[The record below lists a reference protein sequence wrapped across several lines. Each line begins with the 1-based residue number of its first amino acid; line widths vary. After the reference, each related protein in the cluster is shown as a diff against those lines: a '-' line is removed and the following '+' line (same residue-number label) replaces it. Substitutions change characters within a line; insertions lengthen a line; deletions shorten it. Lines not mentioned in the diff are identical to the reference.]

1 VESTT
6 SLNQLALRDLNENG
20 EPVIRKSV
28 RAMLAMMLCLAVSFA
43 FGQGREKE
51 KPGAGR
57 SAGASNPER
66 KSEGQPANEQ
76 RGHEPTG
83 KPQENGAVKS
93 GENPPG
99 GDWSERTHSGKQS
112 NSQRTNG
119 GQPENPGAGYAAEKN
134 NTQASGAQGAAAGA
148 AAANNKT
155 PQTSGAQG
163 AAAGAAYGNNK
174 TPQATGTQ
182 GAAAGAA
189 YANRNT
195 PPASGAAGAAAGA
208 AAVNRNSP
216 QYSGA
221 QGAAAGAAAANRN
234 QPQYSGA
241 QGAAAG
247 AAIANQNA
255 SQPSGAQGAAFGAAA
270 ANNNNQPQ
278 LSGAQGAAL
287 GAAAA
292 NNNQPQF
299 SGAPGAAVGAA
310 VADNSQPQFSA
321 AQAAPA
327 LPSAT
332 VANMPVISG
341 AASAAAGYETV
352 RSSFNA
358 SNVYRPQWWHDHP
371 ETWVPA
377 GWIAGAAWHT
387 TPWGA
392 VANFCEYGDAAPTS
406 YNYGIN
412 VTAQN
417 GNVFVDGQN
426 VGSTGE
432 FSQQAA
438 NIAQAGAVAEAPTS
452 DLWMPLGVFAMVR
465 DEHQHPQ
472 FIVQLAINKQGVL
485 RGNYIDELTENTSP
499 IRGAVDRTTK
509 RAAWLVGSNKQ
520 TVMEAGL
527 SDLIDPETPA
537 LIHKN
542 GKTDHW
548 LLVRLDQPK

>member
-1 VESTT
+1 MTAT
-6 SLNQLALRDLNENG
+6 
-20 EPVIRKSV
+20 
-28 RAMLAMMLCLAVSFA
+28 LAMILCLTVSLA
-43 FGQGREKE
+43 YGQGRERE

-57 SAGASNPER
+57 SAGASNPEH
-66 KSEGQPANEQ
+66 KSEGKPVNEQ
-76 RGHEPTG
+76 PGREGTG
-83 KPQENGAVKS
+83 KPQEKDGARS

-112 NSQRTNG
+112 SSQLTNS
-119 GQPENPGAGYAAEKN
+119 GQPGNASAATAAEKN
-134 NTQASGAQGAAAGA
+134 KTQASGAQGAAAGA

-163 AAAGAAYGNNK
+163 AAAGAAYANNK
-174 TPQATGTQ
+174 TPQATGAQ

-189 YANRNT
+189 YANRNS
-195 PPASGAAGAAAGA
+195 PPVSGAAGAAAGA

-216 QYSGA
+216 QMSGA
-221 QGAAAGAAAANRN
+221 QGAALGAAAAN
-234 QPQYSGA
+234 
-241 QGAAAG
+241 
-247 AAIANQNA
+247 QNA
-255 SQPSGAQGAAFGAAA
+255 
-270 ANNNNQPQ
+270 PQ

-299 SGAPGAAVGAA
+299 SGAQGAAVGAAAVNNNQPQYSGAPGTAVGAA

-327 LPSAT
+327 IPSST
-332 VANMPVISG
+332 VVNMPVTSG
-341 AASAAAGYETV
+341 AASAAAGYEAV
-352 RSSFNA
+352 RNSFNA
-358 SNVYRPQWWHDHP
+358 SNVYRPQWWVSHP
-371 ETWVPA
+371 ETWVPV

-387 TPWGA
+387 TPWEQL
-392 VANFCEYGDAAPTS
+392 VSFCGYGDAAPIS
-406 YNYGIN
+406 YDYGVN

-417 GNVFVDGQN
+417 GNVLVDGQN
-426 VGSTGE
+426 VGSTSD

-438 NIAQAGAVAEAPTS
+438 NIAQYGNAALASPS
-452 DLWMPLGVFAMVR
+452 DKWMPLGVYAMVR

-472 FIVQLAINKQGVL
+472 FIVQLAINPQGIL
-485 RGNYIDELTENTSP
+485 RGNYIDELTESTLP
-499 IRGAVDRTTK
+499 IRGAVDKPTK
-509 RAAWLVGSNKQ
+509 RAAWTVGSNKQ

>member
-1 VESTT
+1 MATVRPIGGVNDFLVPVGT
-6 SLNQLALRDLNENG
+6 SRIYQNG
-20 EPVIRKSV
+20 ETMIRKFLT
-28 RAMLAMMLCLAVSFA
+28 ATLAMTLCLAVSLTY
-43 FGQGREKE
+43 GQERGREKA
-51 KPGAGR
+51 GAGR

-66 KSEGQPANEQ
+66 KSEQPGRE
-76 RGHEPTG
+76 GTG
-83 KPQENGAVKS
+83 RSQESGVAKS
-93 GENPPG
+93 GENAPG

-112 NSQRTNG
+112 SSQLTSS
-119 GQPENPGAGYAAEKN
+119 GQPANAGAGYAAEKN
-134 NTQASGAQGAAAGA
+134 KTQASGAQGAAAGA

-163 AAAGAAYGNNK
+163 AAAGAAYANNK
-174 TPQATGTQ
+174 TPQATGAQ

-189 YANRNT
+189 YANRNS
-195 PPASGAAGAAAGA
+195 PPVSGAAGAAAGA

-216 QYSGA
+216 QMSGA
-221 QGAAAGAAAANRN
+221 QGAALGAAAAN
-234 QPQYSGA
+234 
-241 QGAAAG
+241 
-247 AAIANQNA
+247 QNA
-255 SQPSGAQGAAFGAAA
+255 S
-270 ANNNNQPQ
+270 Q

-299 SGAPGAAVGAA
+299 SGAQGAAVGAAAANNNQPQFSAAQGAAVGAA

-321 AQAAPA
+321 AQAGPA
-327 LPSAT
+327 IPSAT
-332 VANMPVISG
+332 VVNMPVVSG
-341 AASAAAGYETV
+341 AASAAAGYEAV
-352 RSSFNA
+352 RNSFNA
-358 SNVYRPQWWHDHP
+358 SNVYRPQWWRDHP

-387 TPWGA
+387 TPWEQLGS
-392 VANFCEYGDAAPTS
+392 FCGYGDAAPIS
-406 YNYGIN
+406 YNYGVN

-417 GNVFVDGQN
+417 GNVFVEGQN
-426 VGSTGE
+426 VGSTSD

-438 NIAQAGAVAEAPTS
+438 NIAQYGNAAQASPS
-452 DLWMPLGVFAMVR
+452 DKWMPLGVYAMVR

-472 FIVQLAINKQGVL
+472 FIVQLAINPQGIL
-485 RGNYIDELTENTSP
+485 RGNYIDELTESTLP
-499 IRGAVDRTTK
+499 IRGAVDKPTK
-509 RAAWLVGSNKQ
+509 RAAWTVGSNKQ